1 MDAIDNP
8 DHGRR
13 IYANG
18 ITVVDNPFDPSK
30 AQHDPIPAPAGGPMF
45 PAVSDV
51 QISSTPT

>member
-18 ITVVDNPFDPSK
+18 VVIEEHPFDRSK
-30 AQHDPIPAPAGGPMF
+30 ALHDPVPAPAGGPMF
-45 PAVSDV
+45 PALADV